1 VNTTVKNASTKAPA
15 RTASPPVVVR
25 RRATKP
31 IVRPALAASPSH
43 LVVCA
48 ECAYA
53 ELYAEEPRARC
64 DCAESA
70 YTRQIVFAGQAA
82 CASMTPRDEADLSL
96 AWCTPGLKTAH
107 ARFVQPR
114 PRVR

>member
-1 VNTTVKNASTKAPA
+1 MNTIVRNASTKAPA
-15 RTASPPVVVR
+15 RTGSPPVVVR
-25 RRATKP
+25 RPARKP
-31 IVRPALAASPSH
+31 VVRPAIATAPGH
-43 LVVCA
+43 LVICA
-48 ECAYA
+48 ECAFA

-82 CASMTPRDEADLSL
+82 CASMKPRDEAELSL

-114 PRVR
+114 PRV

>member
-1 VNTTVKNASTKAPA
+1 MNTKVRDAWTDVPA
-15 RTASPPVVVR
+15 RTASAPVVVR
-25 RRATKP
+25 RPAKKP
-31 IVRPALAASPSH
+31 VVRPAISVAPGH

-53 ELYAEEPRARC
+53 VLYAEEPRARC

-82 CASMTPRDEADLSL
+82 CASMTPRDVADLSL
-96 AWCTPGLKTAH
+96 AWCTPGLKTSH
-107 ARFVQPR
+107 ARFVKPR
-114 PRVR
+114 ARVR

>member
-1 VNTTVKNASTKAPA
+1 MNTTVRDSSTKAPA

-25 RRATKP
+25 RPAKKP
-31 IVRPALAASPSH
+31 AVRPAIAAAPGH

-64 DCAESA
+64 DCAASA

-107 ARFVQPR
+107 ARLGQTR
-114 PRVR
+114 RRA

>member
-1 VNTTVKNASTKAPA
+1 VNTIVRDPLTRAPA
-15 RTASPPVVVR
+15 PTASPPVVVR
-25 RRATKP
+25 RPARKP
-31 IVRPALAASPSH
+31 VVQPPIGASPSH
-43 LVVCA
+43 LVICA
-48 ECAYA
+48 ECAHA

-82 CASMTPRDEADLSL
+82 CASMTPRDKEDLTL

-114 PRVR
+114 PRV

>member
-1 VNTTVKNASTKAPA
+1 VNTTVRDASTKAPA

-25 RRATKP
+25 RPAKKP
-31 IVRPALAASPSH
+31 LARPSIAVAPGH

-53 ELYAEEPRARC
+53 VLYAEEPRARC
-64 DCAESA
+64 DCAESTYA
-70 YTRQIVFAGQAA
+70 SQIVFAGQAA
-82 CASMTPRDEADLSL
+82 CASMKPRDEADLSL

-114 PRVR
+114 PRV